1 MRQPLPENY
10 EQEFKKHI
18 NLPALPD
25 KLWNLLRAAYM
36 EAKSLSRERFQP
48 DSGVWYHNR
57 RSGNCVVCLS
67 GAILAK
73 RYKSVLP
80 HNDVLSLRE
89 FDSLIQS
96 DNARKLRTIDSIRSL
111 DFSALDRFGYV
122 IERDVAVSIA
132 VELSNRNELYGW
144 EEFDNTLDA
153 ICNVI
158 SILRWED
165 I

>member
-1 MRQPLPENY
+1 MRQSLPENY
-10 EQEFKKHI
+10 EQEFEKHI
-18 NLPALPD
+18 NPPALPD
-25 KLWNLLRAAYM
+25 KLWNLLTVAYM
-36 EAKSLSRERFQP
+36 DAKSLPRERFQP

-57 RSGNCVVCLS
+57 RSDNCVVCLS

-73 RYKSVLP
+73 RYKSLLP
-80 HNDVLSLRE
+80 HNAVLSLRE

-96 DNARKLRTIDSIRSL
+96 DDARKLKAIDSIRSL
-111 DFSALDRFGYV
+111 DFSRLDYLGYV

-132 VELSNRNELYGW
+132 VKLSERAEFYGW
-144 EEFDNTLDA
+144 KEFDNTLDA
-153 ICNVI
+153 IRHVI